1 MTLYRTGRKTVWLTL
16 ALALLLLASCQS
28 KQRPVAPPAK
38 ADAAW
43 SQHLAE
49 HTAGAVSRRA
59 PLSLRFSHDIVTADQ
74 IGQSAAAV
82 LSIEPAIGGAPRF
95 AGPREIVWEP
105 GAPLKA
111 DQEYRARLSARGLAG
126 VPPELSPY
134 EFSFRALAPDFELR
148 EAGLET
154 DSSGRGELALRGQ
167 VETADQEDSA
177 TVEKLLQAS
186 HGEQKLVLEWVHVDG
201 GRVHHFSARGI
212 QRADDRG
219 LVRVSWNGA
228 PLGLKREGT
237 RDLEVPALGVFGVL
251 DAAPMADG
259 RQTLRLRFTE
269 PLDKK
274 QKLDGLVAINTGG
287 LTTQIEG
294 ADLMIYPSE
303 HIAGEVRLTIAGN
316 LRSSRGTRLGKP
328 YEVTLAFA
336 NERPQVRYAGKGV
349 ILPSGPLSIPI
360 EVMNARAVRVTAF
373 QIYESDVGQFLQ
385 ANTLGGD
392 NELQRVGRYLWRKT
406 IALPPGQPDRW
417 NRHLLDA
424 GELLR
429 ARPGALFRLSLSIS
443 RADSTFACPGAAPL
457 PTAEE
462 PLVSHDDL
470 DLSESSGWD
479 GIQDYYYEGEQP
491 SWSERDDPCT
501 EAYYR
506 WNPGVKAERNF
517 MASNL
522 GLIAKRGADGVLHIA
537 AAAID
542 SAKPLAGVKLQLR
555 NFQNQTIL
563 DGETGSDGLATLTLD
578 GQRGAP
584 FYLLAKQGSDI
595 GYLKLSRGTALA
607 TSHFDTGGETVEG
620 GIKGFLWGE
629 RGVWRPGDEIF
640 LSFLLQDDSGR
651 LPADHPVTVQLFNPQ
666 NQLVQTLTS
675 KTPVDRFYSFTL
687 KTAEDAPTGIWR
699 AKALVGGRE
708 FAKNLRIETVMPN
721 RLKAEL
727 AFAAPLKKAEM
738 PAKATLFAEWLHGA
752 SAAGLKADVSVRL
765 LPAPL
770 NFSRFKDYVFDDPTR
785 SYQGEPQTIF
795 EDKLDREG
803 KASFEAGFEP
813 ASEPP
818 AMLEA
823 DFTTRVFEEGGS
835 FSTIHSSEPY
845 HPYPRYVG
853 LKLPKG
859 DATRGMLL
867 TDQQHT
873 VELATLGTDGEPL
886 AAGELYVSVHKID
899 WKWWW
904 EKDANG
910 GLADFAQ
917 SNSQLLI
924 REGTVS
930 TGKDGRGQWQ
940 FDIKYPDWGR
950 YLVRV
955 CDKEGGHCSGKIFY
969 ADWPGWAG
977 RAEEQTGPGAN
988 ALYFFADKK
997 SYQVGETAIVQL
1009 PDAAVGRALLSIETG
1024 SRVLEKRWVELTPGK
1039 TKLEIPITAGM
1050 APNAYVSLT
1059 LIQPHQALGGKD
1071 NDRPIRLYGVIP
1083 VLALDPA
1090 TLLKPV
1096 IEAPAVWRPSGKV
1109 SLKVKE
1115 AQGQAMTYTV
1125 AVVDEGLLGLTSY
1138 KTPNPHDSF
1147 YQREALGVFSW
1158 DLYDEVAGAY
1168 GGELE
1173 RLLALGGDEGKPN
1186 AEKQEQRR
1194 FPPVVKVLGPFR
1206 LAAGAFAEHEL
1217 VLPQYIG
1224 ALRIMVVAAKGKA
1237 YGAAEKSVIVREPM
1251 SVLATAP
1258 RVIGPGEEAL
1268 IPVTAFAFEAG
1279 VKEVK
1284 LTLQA
1289 DAKSFE
1295 LGGPATQTLSFDK
1308 PGDRSTSFAIK
1319 VKPRIGIGRLTV
1331 LAESGAHKSKTV
1343 IDLPVLPRNPTVV
1356 DELTQVLAPG
1366 EEWRRK
1372 ITPLGIAS
1380 TNSAQLSLSAVPPF
1394 GLERRLD
1401 QLVHYPHGCAEQLTS
1416 AAFPQLFLDRLLPLE
1431 PARQKQVET
1440 HIKAAIERL
1449 RIYLSPTGGFYYWPG
1464 AAIYNH
1470 WADNYAGHF
1479 LAEAKLRGYHV
1490 PPEMWDAWLARQRKA
1505 AAEGVQGDD
1514 NGVRAYRLY
1523 TLALAD
1529 KPDVGAMNRLAEDN
1543 SLGNVARWQLAS
1555 AYALIGLPKAAQEL
1569 LAKTGAPQPD
1579 GPAGDSFRSELRDRA
1594 ILLDLLVR
1602 LDDKKRAQIEAEK
1615 LAAEMGSEQWLST
1628 QSAAWGLLSL
1638 ARYYGADGAPG
1649 FGYQL
1654 QSGGKPRP
1662 GSSNKPMQAVALPE
1676 LAEGGELVLKNTSER
1691 PLTAS
1696 LLLRGAPASG
1706 EEQASAQGLQLEIEY
1721 RGLKGEPL
1729 DERKLPQGKDF
1740 VARITVSNHSGNA
1753 LGDLALSQV
1762 FPSGWQLHNPRFAA
1776 GETAPAALDYQ
1787 DLRDD
1792 RVLSYFAL
1800 KNGESRRF
1808 EVLLNA
1814 SYRGR
1819 YYLPASSVEAM
1830 YDARQHAHSAGRW
1843 VEVVAP

>member
-1 MTLYRTGRKTVWLTL
+1 MTTFRARQAVWLT
-16 ALALLLLASCQS
+16 AAFSALLLLGCQG
-28 KQRPVAPPAK
+28 KPKIAEPPAK

-43 SQHLAE
+43 SLHLAE
-49 HTAGAVSRRA
+49 HSAGTVARQA
-59 PLSLRFSHDIVTADQ
+59 PISLRFSHDIVAAEQ
-74 IGQSAAAV
+74 VGQSAEAV
-82 LSIEPAIGGAPRF
+82 LRIEPTISGAPRF
-95 AGPREIVWEP
+95 AGPREIVWEHP
-105 GAPLKA
+105 APLKA
-111 DQEYRARLSARGLAG
+111 GQEYRATLSAKGLAG
-126 VPPELSPY
+126 VPPELKPY
-134 EFSFRALAPDFELR
+134 EFAFKALAPDFEVK

-154 DSSGRGELALRGQ
+154 DAGGRGELSLRGQ
-167 VETADQEDSA
+167 VETADAEDAA

-186 HGEQKLVLEWVHVDG
+186 YGERKLALEWVHVDG
-201 GRVHHFSARGI
+201 GRQHHFSAGGI
-212 QRADDRG
+212 QRADDKG

-228 PLGLKREGT
+228 PLGVKREGS
-237 RDLEVPALGVFGVL
+237 RDLEVPARGVFGVL

-259 RQTLRLRFTE
+259 RQSLRVRFTE
-269 PLDKK
+269 ALDKK
-274 QKLDGLVAINTGG
+274 QKLDGLVSLNSGG
-287 LTTQIEG
+287 LTTQIDG
-294 ADLMIYPSE
+294 AELLIYPSE
-303 HIAGEVRLTIAGN
+303 HIAGEVRLSIAGN
-316 LRSSRGTRLGKP
+316 LRSSRGSKLGKP
-328 YEVTLAFA
+328 YETTLAFA

-349 ILPSGPLSIPI
+349 ILPAGPLSIPI

-385 ANTLGGD
+385 TNTLGGD
-392 NELQRVGRYLWRKT
+392 QELHRVGRYLWRKT

-429 ARPGALFRLSLSIS
+429 AHPGALFRLSLSLS
-443 RADSTFACPGAAPL
+443 RADSTLACPGAPPA
-457 PTAEE
+457 ADSE
-462 PLVSHDDL
+462 PPPASHDDL

-479 GIQDYYYEGEQP
+479 GIQDWYSGGEQP
-491 SWSERDDPCT
+491 NWSERDDPCT
-501 EAYYR
+501 EAYYQ

-555 NFQNQTIL
+555 NFQNQPIL
-563 DGETGSDGLATLTLD
+563 DGETGSDGMATLTLD
-578 GQRGAP
+578 GPRGAP
-584 FYLLAKQGSDI
+584 FYLLATLGKDI
-595 GYLKLSRGTALA
+595 GHLKLSRGTALA

-666 NQLVQTLTS
+666 GQLVQTLTS
-675 KTPVDRFYSFTL
+675 KTPVDRFYRFTL
-687 KTAEDAPTGIWR
+687 KTAEDAPTGLWR
-699 AKALVGGRE
+699 TKALVGGRE
-708 FAKNLRIETVMPN
+708 FARNLRIETVMPN

-727 AFAAPLKKAEM
+727 AFAKPLSKESM
-738 PAKATLFAEWLHGA
+738 PATATLFAEWLHGA

-765 LPAPL
+765 MPAPL
-770 NFSRFKDYVFDDPTR
+770 GFSRFKDYVFDDPTR
-785 SYQGEPQTIF
+785 RYQGEPQTIF
-795 EDKLDREG
+795 EDRLDPEG
-803 KASFEAGFEP
+803 KARFEARFEP
-813 ASEPP
+813 AGEP
-818 AMLEA
+818 AATLEA
-823 DFTTRVFEEGGS
+823 DFTTRVFEEGGA
-835 FSTIHSSEPY
+835 FSTIHSSQPY

-867 TDQQHT
+867 TDQKHT

-886 AAGELYVSVHKID
+886 AAEALQLSVHKIE

-917 SNSQLLI
+917 SSNAVLI
-924 REGTVS
+924 SEGRVA
-930 TGKDGRGQWQ
+930 TGPDGRGQWQ
-940 FDIKYPDWGR
+940 FEIKYPDWGR

-955 CDKEGGHCSGKIFY
+955 CDQTGGHCAGRVFY

-988 ALYFFADKK
+988 ALYFFADKPR
-997 SYQVGETAIVQL
+997 YQVGETALVQL

-1024 SRVLEKRWVELTPGK
+1024 SRVLEKRWIELTPGK

-1059 LIQPHQALGGKD
+1059 LIQPHQALSGKD

-1083 VLALDPA
+1083 VLAVDPA
-1090 TLLKPV
+1090 TVLAPV
-1096 IEAPAVWRPSGKV
+1096 IEAPAVWRPNGKV

-1115 AQGQAMTYTV
+1115 EQGRAMTYTV

-1138 KTPNPHDSF
+1138 KTPNPHDNF

-1173 RLLALGGDEGKPN
+1173 RLLALGGDEGRPN

-1217 VLPQYIG
+1217 VLPQTIG
-1224 ALRIMVVAAKGKA
+1224 ALRIMVVAAQGKA
-1237 YGAAEKSVIVREPM
+1237 YGAAERSVIVREPM

-1258 RVIGPGEEAL
+1258 RLIGPGEETQ
-1268 IPVTAFAFEAG
+1268 IPVTAFAFEPG

-1295 LGGPATQTLSFDK
+1295 LSGPATQTLKFDQ
-1308 PGDRSTSFAIK
+1308 PGDRTTRFAIK
-1319 VKPRIGIGRLTV
+1319 VKPRLGVGRLTV
-1331 LAESGAHKSKTV
+1331 LAESDSHRSKTV
-1343 IDLPVLPRNPTVV
+1343 INLPVLPRNPTLL
-1356 DELTQVLAPG
+1356 DEVTQVLAPG
-1366 EEWRRK
+1366 EEWRHK

-1401 QLVHYPHGCAEQLTS
+1401 ALVHYPHGCAEQLTS

-1449 RIYLSPTGGFYYWPG
+1449 RVYLSPSGGFYYWPG
-1464 AAIYNH
+1464 ASIYNA

-1479 LAEAKLRGYHV
+1479 LAEAKLRGYHL
-1490 PPEMWDAWLARQRKA
+1490 PPELWDAWLARQRKA
-1505 AAEGVQGDD
+1505 AAEGLPGED
-1514 NGVRAYRLY
+1514 NGTRAYRLY

-1543 SLGNVARWQLAS
+1543 SLGDVARWQLAS
-1555 AYALIGLPKAAQEL
+1555 AYAQIGLPKAAREL
-1569 LAKTGAPQPD
+1569 LAKTGAPRPD

-1594 ILLDLLVR
+1594 MLLDLLTR
-1602 LDDKKRAQIEAEK
+1602 LGEQPRAQAEAEK

-1654 QSGGKPRP
+1654 QSGGKPRQ
-1662 GSSNKPMQAVALPE
+1662 GSSSKPMQAVELPE
-1676 LAEGGELVLKNTSER
+1676 LAEGGELRLKNTSER

-1696 LLLRGAPASG
+1696 LLRRGSPASG
-1706 EEQASAQGLQLEIEY
+1706 DEQARAQGLQLEIDY
-1721 RGLKGEPL
+1721 RGLKGETL
-1729 DERKLPQGKDF
+1729 DERKLPQGRDF
-1740 VARITVSNHSGNA
+1740 IARVTVSNRSGNA
-1753 LGDLALSQV
+1753 LSDLALSQL
-1762 FPSGWQLHNPRFAA
+1762 FPSGWQVHNPRFAA
-1776 GETAPAALDYQ
+1776 GESSPAALDYQ

-1830 YDARQHAHSAGRW
+1830 YDARQYAHSAGRW